1 VDDLPLRWSTGKE
14 RDLEAGLKSR
24 RAIAANHQLVFYL
37 LLDTVQDQRLYTF
50 CSLAL
55 GANVTKNSLSD
66 NSGRYTILSK
76 NRAKI
81 SIKSSWHYTLN
92 TILILNSYE
101 NFAFSRKTDTHTW
114 SN

>member
-1 VDDLPLRWSTGKE
+1 VDDLHLRWSTDKK
-14 RDLEAGLKSR
+14 RNLEAGLISHHV
-24 RAIAANHQLVFYL
+24 IAANHQLVFYL
-37 LLDTVQDQRLYTF
+37 PLGAVQDQRLYTF

-55 GANVTKNSLSD
+55 GANVIKNSLSN

-92 TILILNSYE
+92 TLTPDKFLRNWVI
-101 NFAFSRKTDTHTW
+101 HTK
-114 SN
+114 NIIF